1 MQPLTEFL
9 ELIIST
15 VEQNCDLGLEI
26 SYEEI
31 PTEGGL
37 YVEFG
42 EESICKTYY
51 DKTTEKEI
59 PVIFMSRHS
68 NYKNGLEQLCSICNY
83 LQRLKEY
90 PQGET
95 FTWLDTSIAKEP
107 RKISR
112 EEDGQF
118 NFACTLICKIHY

>member
-1 MQPLTEFL
+1 MQPLIEFL
-9 ELIIST
+9 ELIITT
-15 VEQNCDLGLEI
+15 VEQNCDLSSEI

-31 PTEGGL
+31 PAEGGL
-37 YVEFG
+37 YIEFG
-42 EESICKTYY
+42 EESTCKTYY
-51 DKTTEKEI
+51 DKTAEKEI
-59 PVIFMSRHS
+59 QVTFMSRHS

-118 NFACTLICKIHY
+118 NFTCTVICKIHY